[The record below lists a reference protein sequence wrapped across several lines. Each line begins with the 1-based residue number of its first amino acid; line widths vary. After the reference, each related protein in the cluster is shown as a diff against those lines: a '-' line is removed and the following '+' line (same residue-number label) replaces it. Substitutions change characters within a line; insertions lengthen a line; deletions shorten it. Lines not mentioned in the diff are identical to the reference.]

1 MGGLDLLKI
10 IKRFKQYYNNSI
22 DKFKETPVIMMSG
35 ENETDIVAACL
46 NAGATN
52 YFVKPIKFN

>member
-1 MGGLDLLKI
+1 
-10 IKRFKQYYNNSI
+10 
-22 DKFKETPVIMMSG
+22 MMSG

-52 YFVKPIKFN
+52 YFVKPIKFNQYRSL